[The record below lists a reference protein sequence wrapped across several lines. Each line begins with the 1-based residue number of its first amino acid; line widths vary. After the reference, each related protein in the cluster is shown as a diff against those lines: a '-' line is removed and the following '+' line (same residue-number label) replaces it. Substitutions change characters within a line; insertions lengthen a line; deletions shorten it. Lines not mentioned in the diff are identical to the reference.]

1 MNLFEDVTFED
12 LGTDQ
17 REVAE
22 LIGIENYLKIVD
34 IFGGG
39 AIYIPKPDGVLRSAR
54 NRKII
59 EDYKDGENCKLIA
72 KKYNLT
78 KSAVINILNGG
89 K

>member
-12 LGTDQ
+12 LGEDQ

-22 LIGIENYLKIVD
+22 LIGIENYLKMVS

-39 AIYIPKPDGVLRSAR
+39 AIYIPKPDGVFRAAR

-59 EDYKDGENCKLIA
+59 EDYRNGKSYKFIA

-78 KSAVINILNGG
+78 KSAVVNILSGG